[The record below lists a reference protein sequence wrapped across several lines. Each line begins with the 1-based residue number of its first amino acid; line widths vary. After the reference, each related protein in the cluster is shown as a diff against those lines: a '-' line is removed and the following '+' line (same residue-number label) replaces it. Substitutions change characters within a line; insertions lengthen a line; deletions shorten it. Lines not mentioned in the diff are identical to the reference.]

1 LHGRLINVSACN
13 RFGAAEAD
21 NTTAAFIGA
30 LFYIA
35 ARIKSFY
42 EASS

>member
-1 LHGRLINVSACN
+1 VSARN

-30 LFYIA
+30 LFYITT
-35 ARIKSFY
+35 RIKTFY
-42 EASS
+42 EALF